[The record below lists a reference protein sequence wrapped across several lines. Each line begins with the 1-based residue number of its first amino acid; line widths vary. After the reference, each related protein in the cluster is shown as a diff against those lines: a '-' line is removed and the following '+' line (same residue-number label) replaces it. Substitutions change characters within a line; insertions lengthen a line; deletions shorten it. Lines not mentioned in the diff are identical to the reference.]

1 MIHKSYLAEQNLEIL
16 KNNLVLFYGENTG
29 LINDFKDKII
39 KSFSNC
45 TIIKYNQEDILKNK
59 NLLLNELQNISLFNQ
74 QKIFLIRDINDKA
87 FNLIEEI
94 ITEIGENKI
103 FLFSDILE
111 KRSKLRTFFEKGEK
125 SDVVPCYEDND
136 LTIKKIISKELK
148 SLSGFSPQVV
158 NLLKD
163 VCGNDRSKLK
173 NEIVKI
179 KTLFNEKPIGFNEL
193 NKLLNLEESD
203 DFKLLKNR
211 AISGKKNETNKF
223 LSRTF
228 LEENKLAY
236 YIATIN
242 QTFLRLKQI
251 NENDNTN
258 IEEKINQLKPPI
270 FWKDKN
276 EFIEQA
282 KLWNIKKI
290 NYILNLTYNLE
301 IIAKSNVQI
310 DKRVILKKLLID
322 ICGLA
327 NAA

>member
-1 MIHKSYLAEQNLEIL
+1 MIYKSYLVEQNIKVL

-29 LINDFKDKII
+29 LINDFKDKIT
-39 KSFSNC
+39 KSFLEC
-45 TIIKYNQEDILKNK
+45 AIIKYNQEDILKNQ

-74 QKIFLIRDINDKA
+74 QKIFFIRDINDKA

-94 ITEIGENKI
+94 IPDIGENKI

-111 KRSKLRTFFEKGEK
+111 KKSKLRTFFEKDK
-125 SDVVPCYEDND
+125 KTDIVPCYEDND
-136 LTIKKIISKELK
+136 LTIKKIISNELK
-148 SLSGFSPQVV
+148 NITGISSQIM

-173 NEIVKI
+173 NEIEKI
-179 KTLFNEKPIGFNEL
+179 KTLFNGKQISFEEL
-193 NKLLNLEESD
+193 NKLLNLEEND
-203 DFKLLKNR
+203 DFKLLKNT

-223 LSRTF
+223 LSKTF
-228 LEENKLAY
+228 FENDKLAY

-242 QTFLRLKQI
+242 QTFLRLKEVNKSN
-251 NENDNTN
+251 NEN
-258 IEEKINQLKPPI
+258 IEKRIDQLKPQV

-276 EFIEQA
+276 VFVEQA
-282 KLWNIKKI
+282 KLWNTKKI

-301 IIAKSNVQI
+301 IIAKSNAQI
-310 DKRVILKKLLID
+310 DKKIVLKKLLID
-322 ICGLA
+322 ICNLA